1 MVVYLVMSIF
11 SSPFERSRRE
21 ERAERSCEW
30 NRTDSIRRCGYVVD
44 DDEEEKEGLKRTR
57 FA

>member
-21 ERAERSCEW
+21 ERAERCEW

>member
-1 MVVYLVMSIF
+1 MYLVMSIF

-30 NRTDSIRRCGYVVD
+30 NRTDSIRRCGYD